1 MLSSPPRT
9 VIGSTTV
16 TVSGMT
22 SEHCRQA
29 VTAEI
34 TAVDGVQTAVVDLAT
49 GLVTVTADRPVD
61 RADIAAAVDEAGYRV
76 AS

>member
-1 MLSSPPRT
+1 
-9 VIGSTTV
+9 
-16 TVSGMT
+16 MT
-22 SEHCRQA
+22 CEHCRQA